1 VVERIRVAVVGV
13 GGIGAAHCFASS
25 TLAEYELVAICDVD
39 DRVRDDAATNFG
51 VHAFADTEALY
62 ASGLIDAVIL
72 ATPPSTHVPLVRDA
86 LNAGLHVYCEK
97 PFVADAADGYAL
109 GHEAD
114 AAKRVV
120 QVGFQYRFQPSYVR
134 ARALIDDGT
143 VGPIFRANLVATNWF
158 RPQSYFEAAPW
169 RKHWR
174 HGAGGVLMNQAI
186 HQLDALLWFAG
197 RPSQVFARATRARHD
212 IEVEDDVSAMF
223 EFPNGGRGT
232 LVASTVD
239 PIGWDRIEIHG
250 ERASLIMNDHN
261 LRVGSFDGPAQHRSD
276 HSDDHYER
284 VSVTW
289 DDVDVPPPSPGGYDY
304 LLDTHR
310 DFAHAI
316 RDGTTPRNAP
326 EAASC
331 SVEVANAV
339 YLSAI
344 LQQPVALPL
353 APDVYGPLYE
363 RLCRGD
369 VALAQSKVAR

>member
-1 VVERIRVAVVGV
+1 VEPIRVAVVGV
-13 GGIGAAHCFASS
+13 GGIGAGHCFAASS
-25 TLAEYELVAICDVD
+25 LPEYDLVAICDVD
-39 DRVRDDAATNFG
+39 GSIRDRTATDFG
-51 VHAFADTEALY
+51 VHAFVDTDALY
-62 ASGLIDAVIL
+62 ASGLIDAVIV
-72 ATPPSTHVPLVRDA
+72 ATPPWTHVSLVRDA
-86 LNAGLHVYCEK
+86 LSAGLHVYCEK

-109 GHEAD
+109 GREAV
-114 AAKRVV
+114 AADRVV

-134 ARALIDDGT
+134 ARALVEDGT

-197 RPSQVFARATRARHD
+197 LPSRVVARATRARHD
-212 IEVEDDVSAMF
+212 IEVEDDVTAML
-223 EFPNGGRGT
+223 EFPDGGRGM

-261 LRVGSFDGPAQHRSD
+261 LRVGSFDGPAQYRSD
-276 HSDDHYER
+276 HSEDHYER

-289 DDVDVPPPSPGGYDY
+289 DDVDVPAASPGGYDY

-316 RDGTTPRNAP
+316 REGTTARNAP
-326 EAASC
+326 DAATR

-344 LQQPVALPL
+344 LGEPVSLPL
-353 APDVYGPLYE
+353 ASDRYAPVYA

-369 VALAQSKVAR
+369 VALAESRVTP